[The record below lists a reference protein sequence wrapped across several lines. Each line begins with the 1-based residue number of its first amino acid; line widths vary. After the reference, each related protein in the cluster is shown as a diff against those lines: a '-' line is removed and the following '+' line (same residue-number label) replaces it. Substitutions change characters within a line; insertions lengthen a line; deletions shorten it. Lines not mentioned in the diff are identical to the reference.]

1 MNKYELIRDICPDY
15 GTMCDKCNANGH
27 CTVEYTAKR
36 LIDKNWCKVP
46 EGSVVISKEK
56 LLEIAADYEKM
67 AMFRLEKQ
75 RELDQVRKQT
85 IKEVLDS
92 LNTKMESDEH
102 IFQSCASTIVCED
115 YILAREDCQNDWKKW
130 LSELAKEFGVES
142 KE

>member
-1 MNKYELIRDICPDY
+1 MHEYEMIKDMCPDY

-67 AMFRLEKQ
+67 AMFHLERQ
-75 RELDQVRKQT
+75 RELDQARKQA
-85 IKEVLDS
+85 IKEVLEKVR
-92 LNTKMESDEH
+92 NNFVE
-102 IFQSCASTIVCED
+102 QSAYSCDCSQHCGYYD
-115 YILAREDCQNDWKKW
+115 YKIGISEVVEQID
-130 LSELAKEFGVES
+130 ELAKEMGVEL
-142 KE
+142 